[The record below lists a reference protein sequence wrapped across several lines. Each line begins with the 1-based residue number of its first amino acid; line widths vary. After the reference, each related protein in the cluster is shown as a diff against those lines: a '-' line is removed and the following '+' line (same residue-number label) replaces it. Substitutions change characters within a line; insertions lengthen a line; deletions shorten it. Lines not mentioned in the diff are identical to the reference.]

1 MAKGRRNSNML
12 IPTIILGVFAVALL
26 VIGYYKGGGQ
36 HITGLKGAGWMIL
49 EVLPLL
55 IFAFIIA
62 TMTQELIS
70 QESINK
76 WVGAESGF
84 RGILIGTLAGA
95 LTPGGP
101 FVSLPVAVG
110 LFKSG
115 AGVGT
120 MVAFLTSWSLIAVSR
135 IPLELGILGWKLT
148 AIRLVCTFFFAPIV
162 GVIAHIFFRNVKL

>member
-1 MAKGRRNSNML
+1 
-12 IPTIILGVFAVALL
+12 
-26 VIGYYKGGGQ
+26 
-36 HITGLKGAGWMIL
+36 MIL

-62 TMTQELIS
+62 TMTQELIP

-110 LFKSG
+110 LVKSG

-120 MVAFLTSWSLIAVSR
+120 MVGFLTSWSLIAVSR

-148 AIRLVCTFFFAPIV
+148 AIRLVCTFFFAPIP
-162 GVIAHIFFRNVKL
+162 GVIAHIFFRDVKL

>member
-12 IPTIILGVFAVALL
+12 IPTIMLGLIALSLL

-36 HITGLKGAGWMIL
+36 HITGLKGAGRMTL

-55 IFAFIIA
+55 IFAFIVA

-84 RGILIGTLAGA
+84 RGILIGTLAGG

-110 LFKSG
+110 LVKSG

-148 AIRLVCTFFFAPIV
+148 AVRLVCTFFFAPV
-162 GVIAHIFFRNVKL
+162 AGMIAHFFFRDIRL

>member
-1 MAKGRRNSNML
+1 ML
-12 IPTIILGVFAVALL
+12 IPTVFLGVIAIALL
-26 VIGYYKGGGQ
+26 VIGYSKGSGQ
-36 HITGLKGAGWMIL
+36 HITGLKCAGLMAL
-49 EVLPLL
+49 DVLPLL

-62 TMTQELIS
+62 SMTQEMVP

-76 WVGAESGF
+76 WIGAESGF
-84 RGILIGTLAGA
+84 RGIMIGTLAGG

-120 MVAFLTSWSLIAVSR
+120 MVAFLTSWSLIALSR
-135 IPLELGILGWKLT
+135 IPLELGILGWKLA
-148 AIRLVCTFFFAPIV
+148 AIRLVCTFFFAPIA
-162 GVIAHIFFRNVKL
+162 GVIAHFFFRNVKL